1 MSEKFPNT
9 PAGLAELDPV
19 RAALREHIFTH
30 SLKTGDFTLK
40 SGRKSSWFLDTK
52 QTACRADGIVLVAEA
67 ALTSIPESADA
78 IGGLTMG
85 ADPVAFGVAAGM
97 TPMKKH
103 THIALSAIAA
113 LSFTS
118 CGGSSGSSDTT
129 AAPDTTVA
137 PVDTAATKLAAVTIS
152 VTVGKDNSPD
162 RVEKVALGSEVTLT
176 LTNPD
181 ADDE

>member
-1 MSEKFPNT
+1 
-9 PAGLAELDPV
+9 
-19 RAALREHIFTH
+19 
-30 SLKTGDFTLK
+30 
-40 SGRKSSWFLDTK
+40 
-52 QTACRADGIVLVAEA
+52 
-67 ALTSIPESADA
+67 
-78 IGGLTMG
+78 
-85 ADPVAFGVAAGM
+85 
-97 TPMKKH
+97 MKKH
-103 THIALSAIAA
+103 THIALSAIAV

-181 ADDE
+181 ADDEFHLHGYDLTTGKTKKGETSTITFVADKAGEFEVESHVSEQVYVIISVE

>member
-1 MSEKFPNT
+1 
-9 PAGLAELDPV
+9 
-19 RAALREHIFTH
+19 
-30 SLKTGDFTLK
+30 
-40 SGRKSSWFLDTK
+40 
-52 QTACRADGIVLVAEA
+52 
-67 ALTSIPESADA
+67 
-78 IGGLTMG
+78 
-85 ADPVAFGVAAGM
+85 
-97 TPMKKH
+97 MKKH

-113 LSFTS
+113 LSLTS

-181 ADDE
+181 ADDEFHLHGYDLTTGKTKKGETSTITFVADKAGEFEVESHVSEQVYVIISVE

>member
-1 MSEKFPNT
+1 
-9 PAGLAELDPV
+9 
-19 RAALREHIFTH
+19 
-30 SLKTGDFTLK
+30 
-40 SGRKSSWFLDTK
+40 
-52 QTACRADGIVLVAEA
+52 
-67 ALTSIPESADA
+67 
-78 IGGLTMG
+78 
-85 ADPVAFGVAAGM
+85 
-97 TPMKKH
+97 MKKH

-162 RVEKVALGSEVTLT
+162 RVEKVALGAQVTLS

-181 ADDE
+181 ADDEFHLHGYDMTTGETMKGETSTITFVADKAGEFEVESHVSEQVYVTIVVG

>member
-1 MSEKFPNT
+1 
-9 PAGLAELDPV
+9 
-19 RAALREHIFTH
+19 
-30 SLKTGDFTLK
+30 
-40 SGRKSSWFLDTK
+40 
-52 QTACRADGIVLVAEA
+52 
-67 ALTSIPESADA
+67 
-78 IGGLTMG
+78 
-85 ADPVAFGVAAGM
+85 
-97 TPMKKH
+97 MKKH

-181 ADDE
+181 ADDEFHLHGYDLTTGKTKKGETSTITFVADKAGEFEVESHVSEQVYVTIVVG

>member
-1 MSEKFPNT
+1 
-9 PAGLAELDPV
+9 
-19 RAALREHIFTH
+19 
-30 SLKTGDFTLK
+30 
-40 SGRKSSWFLDTK
+40 
-52 QTACRADGIVLVAEA
+52 
-67 ALTSIPESADA
+67 
-78 IGGLTMG
+78 
-85 ADPVAFGVAAGM
+85 
-97 TPMKKH
+97 MKKH

-181 ADDE
+181 ADDEFHLHGYDLTTGKTKKGETSTITFVADKAGEFEVESHVSEQVYVIISVE

>member
-1 MSEKFPNT
+1 
-9 PAGLAELDPV
+9 
-19 RAALREHIFTH
+19 
-30 SLKTGDFTLK
+30 
-40 SGRKSSWFLDTK
+40 
-52 QTACRADGIVLVAEA
+52 
-67 ALTSIPESADA
+67 
-78 IGGLTMG
+78 
-85 ADPVAFGVAAGM
+85 M

-181 ADDE
+181 ADDEFHLHGYDLTTGKTKKGETSTITFVADKAGEFEVESHVSEQVYVIISVE